1 MENKKYVQV
10 LCLVS
15 NGRNSAQFTFIN
27 AANLHPFFEFHN
39 ILCQKTHF
47 YSTNNAKRHTNLHP
61 TIARN
66 KNRASHENL

>member
-1 MENKKYVQV
+1 MFRFYVWF
-10 LCLVS
+10 
-15 NGRNSAQFTFIN
+15 RTAATRHNSHLFIN
-27 AANLHPFFEFHN
+27 AANLHPIFEFHN